1 MSTNDDD
8 VLKLLL
14 VAKNPGGADC
24 ASGCCAGEIYC
35 AVGGAINGTGD
46 GGAGGPTCS
55 PRCNAAHVL
64 TRELNVEASPRP
76 GLVDPGFVDV
86 KLPVPILER
95 EGVDPGTIWLGVGGI
110 GPIIVPAGLEMAGY
124 AAATDN
130 APSPSSVC
138 VLCTLAPLNAVPA
151 LEPVLYE
158 VPAVTPDC
166 EFPSAIVDNAVG
178 GADCLPAIANRAS
191 TP

>member
-24 ASGCCAGEIYC
+24 ASGCCTSDC
-35 AVGGAINGTGD
+35 AVGGTITGTGD
-46 GGAGGPTCS
+46 GAAGGPTRS

-76 GLVDPGFVDV
+76 GLVDPGFVDCV
-86 KLPVPILER
+86 MLPVPILEI
-95 EGVDPGTIWLGVGGI
+95 EGVDPGTIWLGVGGT
-110 GPIIVPAGLEMAGY
+110 GPYNVPGGLEMAGY

-138 VLCTLAPLNAVPA
+138 VLWTLAPLNAVPA